1 MGFLFSLSAF
11 LIPPCFMHHGVFG
24 FRSLF
29 NRPSSLIDKKA
40 IIHRGRVQFGLGGY
54 RHKDRYR
61 HSHDSQLSR
70 RERANRSHGERQL
83 NNVHQVEIRTKL
95 RLHTPI

>member
-54 RHKDRYR
+54 RHKDIDTGT
-61 HSHDSQLSR
+61 HTT
-70 RERANRSHGERQL
+70 ANFRGEREQTDHMV
-83 NNVHQVEIRTKL
+83 NVN
-95 RLHTPI
+95 